1 MARKSHN
8 KRHRGRGRRHRGG
21 AAPLNAGAYPGSETG
36 ASKWITSVSGGGPAA
51 VTYKSLMNQ
60 IVGGNTGMGASQAMN
75 SYAMKGGGSRRKRHA
90 KGTRRRRRGGAD
102 LAALT
107 KMMDGLMGGKAAAP
121 AAHAAASAASTG
133 GAAKVMAPPA
143 PTASRAQGGGMFAS
157 FGALLKEA
165 LVPLGLL
172 AAQQTYGKRHSKKH
186 RSSGSHTRK
195 HRR

>member
-21 AAPLNAGAYPGSETG
+21 AAPLNAGAYTGSETG
-36 ASKWITSVSGGGPAA
+36 APKWSASVSGGGPAA
-51 VTYKSLMNQ
+51 AAVTYKSQMHQ

-90 KGTRRRRRGGAD
+90 KGTRRRRRGGSD

-121 AAHAAASAASTG
+121 APAAAPAASPAASTG
-133 GAAKVMAPPA
+133 GAKAMAPA
-143 PTASRAQGGGMFAS
+143 TRAQGGGMFAS

-172 AAQQTYGKRHSKKH
+172 AAQQTYGKRYSKKH

>member
-90 KGTRRRRRGGAD
+90 KGTRRRRRGGSD

-121 AAHAAASAASTG
+121 AAAPAASTS
-133 GAAKVMAPPA
+133 GAKAMAPA
-143 PTASRAQGGGMFAS
+143 TRAQGGGMFAS

>member
-21 AAPLNAGAYPGSETG
+21 AAPLNAGAFPGSETG
-36 ASKWITSVSGGGPAA
+36 APKWSALVNGGAA
-51 VTYKSLMNQ
+51 AFPKSSIQN
-60 IVGGNTGMGASQAMN
+60 IIGGKTGMGASQAMN

-90 KGTRRRRRGGAD
+90 KGTRRRRRGGAELGD
-102 LAALT
+102 IG
-107 KMMDGLMGGKAAAP
+107 KMMESLMGGKAAA
-121 AAHAAASAASTG
+121 AASAAKVPAPAASG
-133 GAAKVMAPPA
+133 GAKVMAPA
-143 PTASRAQGGGMFAS
+143 ASRAQGGGMFAS

>member
-36 ASKWITSVSGGGPAA
+36 ASKWITSVSGGPAA
-51 VTYKSLMNQ
+51 VTYKSQMNQ

-90 KGTRRRRRGGAD
+90 KGTRRRRRGGAGMNE
-102 LAALT
+102 LS
-107 KMMDGLMGGKAAAP
+107 KMMESLMGGKAAAP
-121 AAHAAASAASTG
+121 AASTG
-133 GAAKVMAPPA
+133 GAAKVMAPAAAAKVPTQA